1 MGEASQ
7 YHASVGIG
15 WLDYGPEA
23 FRKAQTEKKPILL
36 AISAVWCHWCHVQDR
51 TTYSDPE
58 VIRLVNR
65 DYIPIRV
72 DSDKRPEVNRR
83 YNMGGWPTTAFLT
96 PNGEIMTGGT
106 YIPPDQMKT
115 ILREV
120 RQSYLSGKFDTAM
133 RPVEQPRKFEATGVS
148 NEIIDHVLN
157 SAVSN
162 FDRVYGGFGD
172 APKFPHVEALE
183 LALTQY
189 WYSGDRGLFTIV
201 TKTLDK
207 MASGGI
213 YDNVG
218 GGFFRYSTT
227 RDWTAPHYEKMC
239 EDNAKLL
246 SLYLHAYQATGREE
260 YRRIAT
266 EIIHYVNTTL
276 SDQDTGGFYGSQD
289 ADEEYY
295 KLSRDERLS
304 GKAPSVDR
312 TLYTN
317 WNGLMITA
325 YLEAAQPLD
334 DPRLMQFALK
344 SIDRI
349 LAESYDPDGGVMYHY
364 LSGGKPHLRGLL
376 TDQVAFGDALLK
388 AYEATGNG
396 KYLEFVQRLMHYIDG
411 ALLDAVNGGY
421 YDFVSGSDS
430 SGYLSRPEK
439 PLDENSLASMLLV
452 KMHHATGEETY
463 QQRAKSIVETF
474 SEQYAR
480 HGYMSSTY
488 ALAVDLFLNEPTRI
502 VIVGGSQESGTEQ
515 LVKASLRAYD
525 PRKLIVPLSSAA
537 DPKRLHSLGCTVESQ
552 SRAYICIAKT
562 CLPPLTDPEEIS
574 KKLSRYARSDE
585 AREDGPHLNG
595 K

>member
-1 MGEASQ
+1 MGKASRD
-7 YHASVGIG
+7 HASGRIG

-72 DSDKRPEVNRR
+72 DNDKRPEVNRR

-96 PNGEIMTGGT
+96 PNGEIMIGGT

-120 RQSYLSGKFDTAM
+120 RQSYLSGKFGDAM
-133 RPVEQPRKFEATGVS
+133 RSVEQPREFQITGVS
-148 NEIIDHVLN
+148 NEIIDHILN
-157 SAVSN
+157 SVVSN

-172 APKFPHVEALE
+172 APKFPNVEALE

-213 YDNVG
+213 YDSIG

-227 RDWTAPHYEKMC
+227 RDWTVPHYEKMC

-246 SLYLHAYQATGREE
+246 VLYLHAYQATGREE

-276 SDQDTGGFYGSQD
+276 SDPDAGGFYGSQD

-295 KLSRDERLS
+295 KLSRNERTS
-304 GKAPSVDR
+304 AKAPFVDR

-325 YLEAAQPLD
+325 YLEAALPLD
-334 DPRLMQFALK
+334 DPKLMPFALK

-364 LSGGKPHLRGLL
+364 LSGGKPHVIGLL

-388 AYEATGNG
+388 AYETTGNG
-396 KYLEFVQRLMHYIDG
+396 KYLEFAQRLMHYIDG
-411 ALLDAVNGGY
+411 TLLDAKNGGY

-439 PLDENSLASMLLV
+439 PLDENSLASMLLI
-452 KMHHATGEETY
+452 KIHHATGEETY
-463 QQRAKSIVETF
+463 QQRAKSTLETL
-474 SEQYAR
+474 SEQYVR
-480 HGYMSSTY
+480 HGYMASTY

-502 VIVGGSQESGTEQ
+502 VIVGGSNELGTDQ
-515 LVKASLRAYD
+515 LLKASLRAYD
-525 PRKLIVPLSSAA
+525 P
-537 DPKRLHSLGCTVESQ
+537 ES
-552 SRAYICIAKT
+552 
-562 CLPPLTDPEEIS
+562 
-574 KKLSRYARSDE
+574 
-585 AREDGPHLNG
+585 
-595 K
+595 

>member
-1 MGEASQ
+1 LNEDELDEQMGETSRD
-7 YHASVGIG
+7 HASGRIG

-23 FRKAQTEKKPILL
+23 FTRAQTEKKPILL

-58 VIRLVNR
+58 VIRFVNR

-72 DSDKRPEVNRR
+72 DNDKRPEVNRR

-96 PNGEIMTGGT
+96 PNGEVMTGGT

-115 ILREV
+115 ILREI
-120 RQSYLSGKFDTAM
+120 RQSYLNGKFDTAM
-133 RPVEQPRKFEATGVS
+133 RSVEQPREFPVTGVS

-157 SAVSN
+157 SVVSN
-162 FDRVYGGFGD
+162 FDRFYGGFGD

-189 WYSGDRGLFTIV
+189 WYSGDRGLFTIA

-227 RDWTAPHYEKMC
+227 RDWTVPHYEKMC

-246 SLYLHAYQATGREE
+246 SLYVHAYQATGREE

-276 SDQDTGGFYGSQD
+276 SDQDAGGFYGSQD

-295 KLSRDERLS
+295 KLSRNDRTNA
-304 GKAPSVDR
+304 KAPFVDR

-325 YLEAAQPLD
+325 YLEAAPLLD
-334 DPRLMQFALK
+334 DPKLMPFALK

-349 LAESYDPDGGVMYHY
+349 LAESYDPDGGMMYHY
-364 LSGGKPHLRGLL
+364 LSGGKPHAKGLL

-388 AYEATGNG
+388 AYETTGNE
-396 KYLEFVQRLMHYIDG
+396 KYLEFAQRLVHYIDG
-411 ALLDAVNGGY
+411 ALLDVKNGGY
-421 YDFVSGSDS
+421 YDFVSRSDS
-430 SGYLSRPEK
+430 PGYLNRREK
-439 PLDENSLASMLLV
+439 PLDENSLACMLLTRI
-452 KMHHATGEETY
+452 HHATGEEAY
-463 QQRAKSIVETF
+463 YQRAKSTLEIL
-474 SEQYAR
+474 SGQYMR
-480 HGYMSSTY
+480 HGSMASTY
-488 ALAVDLFLNEPTRI
+488 ALAVDLFINEPTRI
-502 VIVGGSQESGTEQ
+502 IIVGESQESGTEQ
-515 LVKASLRAYD
+515 LVKASMRAYD
-525 PRKLIVPLSSAA
+525 PRKLIIPLGSEA
-537 DPKRLHSLGCTVESQ
+537 DPKRLHSLGYTVESQ
-552 SRAYICIAKT
+552 SRAYICIGKS
-562 CLPPLTDPEEIS
+562 CLPPLTDPEEITQ
-574 KKLSRYARSDE
+574 KLSRHA
-585 AREDGPHLNG
+585 